1 MQARPYRNVPG
12 NINVCARFIHDAFD
26 PAIGHDAV
34 VATECLGEG
43 DVLIAGETND
53 VALEARSTNKCRCT
67 EPRLGGCG
75 TDHDLLHTKP
85 IVIQKQIGDHVTG
98 HEQREKNAALVL
110 KRLKLSGLRLCSC
123 VIVVETGKLAAMR
136 HGVGKPPLG
145 RFTGLHQHMAR
156 HGEEAVKPFADGN
169 AFNMARYHLA
179 NTPHRDLAP
188 GIFPS
193 GIKLPVSE
201 QIT

>member
-1 MQARPYRNVPG
+1 MQARPYRNIPG
-12 NINVCARFIHDAFD
+12 NINICARCIHDAFD

-43 DVLIAGETND
+43 DVLITGETND
-53 VALEARSTNKCRCT
+53 VALEARSANKCCGAETRLRRC
-67 EPRLGGCG
+67 RA
-75 TDHDLLHTKP
+75 DHDLLHTKP

-98 HEQREKNAALVL
+98 HKQREKNAALVL

-145 RFTGLHQHMAR
+145 KLTGLHHHVAR
-156 HGEEAVKPFADGN
+156 HWEEAVKSFADGN

-188 GIFPS
+188 GIFPG